1 MPADNIEPKLD
12 PEVSLDMDHF
22 FPYKLTQLQSSVSDS
37 IAEIYTGH
45 FELTRHEWR
54 ILAVL
59 GTGKAL
65 SAKHIGSMINLE
77 KMQTSRAL
85 AKMICKALIM
95 KVEDKSDKRSSLLTL
110 TSEGLGVYQQLA
122 PMVLAREQD
131 LLSILS
137 DDERGQ
143 LKQIMDKLFV
153 QSKTIQTQL
162 KS

>member
-12 PEVSLDMDHF
+12 SNVSLDMDHF

-54 ILAVL
+54 ILAIL

-65 SAKHIGSMINLE
+65 SAKHIGLMINLE

-85 AKMICKALIM
+85 AKMINKALII
-95 KVEDKSDKRSSLLTL
+95 KVEDKSDKRSSLLKL
-110 TSEGLGVYQQLA
+110 TSQGLRVHRELA

-137 DDERGQ
+137 EDERGQ
-143 LKQIMDKLFV
+143 LKQIMDKLFSQSKAIQV
-153 QSKTIQTQL
+153 QSK
-162 KS
+162 S